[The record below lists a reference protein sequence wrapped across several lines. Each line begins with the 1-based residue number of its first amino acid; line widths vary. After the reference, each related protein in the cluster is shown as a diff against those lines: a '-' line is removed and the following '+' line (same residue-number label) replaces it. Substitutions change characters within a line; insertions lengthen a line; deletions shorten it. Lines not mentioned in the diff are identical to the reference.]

1 MSEKFTKQ
9 ISNDKSNRVNQN
21 VGAVAFFD
29 FIHVRITRYTLEKEH
44 HNMKENKKVLGLTM
58 VITACTFWG
67 ISGLFAKA
75 LFNVSSSIT
84 SLWLTQWRLIL
95 GGAIMVLIS
104 QLHGDHPF
112 RIFHNL
118 HDTWVIFAY
127 GVIGLVPV
135 QYAYFMAVQKGNAS
149 IATVLQ
155 FVGPFFIIAYLA
167 AFRHEPPRRIEII
180 CAIIA
185 FLGVFIIATHGRFNY
200 LAVTPAVLF
209 WGFISAIG
217 VATNTLI
224 PQKMLQSGRVPP
236 LVVTAWGLLFAGIV
250 LLAIHPQQPQVPNVS
265 TVWICCISILIIGTI
280 IPFYLANSSLQ
291 YIDAT
296 TFSLMDAF
304 EPLSATIGSVLIF
317 HLYLTSADIIGS
329 LLVIIAVCAINIH
342 PTPQEFKKD

>member
-1 MSEKFTKQ
+1 M
-9 ISNDKSNRVNQN
+9 NN
-21 VGAVAFFD
+21 
-29 FIHVRITRYTLEKEH
+29 
-44 HNMKENKKVLGLTM
+44 NKKALGLTM

-75 LFNVSSSIT
+75 LFNISTSIT
-84 SLWLTQWRLIL
+84 SLWLTQWRLII

-104 QLHGDHPF
+104 LLHGDRPF

-135 QYAYFMAVQKGNAS
+135 QFAYFMAVQEGNAS

-155 FVGPFFIIAYLA
+155 FLGPFFIIAYLA
-167 AFRHEPPRRIEII
+167 VFRHEPPRRIEII

-185 FLGVFIIATHGRFNY
+185 FFGVFIIATHGRFNY

-217 VATNTLI
+217 VATNTLT
-224 PQKMLQSGRVPP
+224 PQNMLRTGRVPA

-250 LLAIHPQQPQVPNVS
+250 LLAIHPQQPHIPNVS
-265 TVWICCISILIIGTI
+265 GVWICCTGILVIGTI
-280 IPFYLANSSLQ
+280 IPFYLANSSLK

-304 EPLSATIGSVLIF
+304 EPLSATIGSVILF
-317 HLYLTSADIIGS
+317 NLHMTWADILGS
-329 LLVIIAVCAINIH
+329 ILVVVAVCVINIH
-342 PTPQEFKKD
+342 PVPKHIQD